1 MNGRV
6 ENDLKIYKKI
16 ESKLSDFPSYI
27 TDWYFYLKATGQSA
41 MTCRDYINKIK
52 LFLEYINEEIKYIE
66 LSDMTETIL
75 IQYFIHIQHK
85 EDGSE
90 TSDSYKQTVWS
101 CLNNFFDFLEGREMI
116 SKNLMIS
123 SKIKR
128 PKNKDIQRIDANRKL
143 LTQADFN
150 KILAAIEKGAGS
162 NKAKGYQKK
171 FKTRDRCIMLIF
183 MTTGIRRTAL
193 QEINV
198 EDVDLTKQTL
208 YVTDKGHKTHK
219 FYLNDKTI
227 LALEEWL
234 LDRYSIVNDFG
245 GALFVSKEKKRMCGN
260 SIVKIVDKYAREGLG
275 YHISPHKLRA
285 GLVSIMYSQTKDIE
299 FCRRAIGHSKI
310 ETTQRYIVTD
320 NNERERTGVIMDQL
334 LNV

>member
-6 ENDLKIYKKI
+6 ENDLKIFNKI
-16 ESKLSDFPSYI
+16 ESRLSDFPSYI
-27 TDWYFYLKATGQSA
+27 TDWYFYLKANGQSA
-41 MTCRDYINKIK
+41 MTCRDYINKIR
-52 LFLEYINEEIKYIE
+52 LFLSYINEEIKYIE
-66 LSDMTETIL
+66 LSEINEAIVT
-75 IQYFIHIQHK
+75 QYFISIQHK
-85 EDGSE
+85 EGGVE
-90 TSDSYKQTVWS
+90 TSGSYKQGVWS
-101 CLNNFFDFLEGREMI
+101 CLNNFFDFLESRGMMN
-116 SKNLMIS
+116 KNLMIS
-123 SKIKR
+123 SRIKR

-143 LTQADFN
+143 LTQNDFN
-150 KILAAIEKGAGS
+150 KILAAVENGAGS
-162 NKAKGYQKK
+162 NKAKGYQRK
-171 FKTRDRCIMLIF
+171 FKSRDKCILLIF

-198 EDVDLTKQTL
+198 EDIDLTKQTL

-219 FYLNDKTI
+219 FYLNDKTVS
-227 LALEEWL
+227 ALEEWL
-234 LDRYSIVNDFG
+234 LDRYSIINDFG

-285 GLVSIMYSQTKDIE
+285 GLVSIMYSQTRDIE

-310 ETTQRYIVTD
+310 ETTQRYIVT
-320 NNERERTGVIMDQL
+320 NNDERERTAEMMENL